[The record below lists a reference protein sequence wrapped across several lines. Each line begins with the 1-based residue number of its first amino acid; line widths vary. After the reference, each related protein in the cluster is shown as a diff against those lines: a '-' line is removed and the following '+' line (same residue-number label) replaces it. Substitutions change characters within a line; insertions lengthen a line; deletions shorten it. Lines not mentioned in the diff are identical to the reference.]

1 MKVALVGAGGMGKI
15 HLSLLRSMDDVQVVA
30 VVDVEGAA
38 RANADDG
45 KTMLY
50 RDIHEMLANEQVD
63 IVDVCTPTYLH
74 AECSIAAMERGIHV
88 LCEKPIALTMGE
100 AEAMVSAARSNG
112 VLLMIAHVIRFWPEY
127 QYLKKAYDE
136 KTFGELLQVSFSRIG
151 SRPRRS
157 WQNWMMDEKRSGRVP
172 LDLHIHDVDFIV
184 HMLGVPDAVISHR
197 KEDGDNIT
205 YISTQYRFDKFAVQ
219 AEAGWFEAPL
229 PFGMSF
235 RAVFE
240 RAALEYKDR
249 ILTCYELGKEP
260 VRVTTE
266 LPLRTTPGPSNGYFN
281 ELRYFIECVR
291 TGKQPEL
298 ALPESTLDS
307 IRVLH
312 CELESAAAGRTVPVR

>member
-88 LCEKPIALTMGE
+88 LCEKPMALTMGE

-157 WQNWMMDEKRSGRVP
+157 WQELDDGREKEREGASGPPHSR
-172 LDLHIHDVDFIV
+172 
-184 HMLGVPDAVISHR
+184 R
-197 KEDGDNIT
+197 
-205 YISTQYRFDKFAVQ
+205 
-219 AEAGWFEAPL
+219 
-229 PFGMSF
+229 
-235 RAVFE
+235 
-240 RAALEYKDR
+240 
-249 ILTCYELGKEP
+249 
-260 VRVTTE
+260 
-266 LPLRTTPGPSNGYFN
+266 
-281 ELRYFIECVR
+281 
-291 TGKQPEL
+291 
-298 ALPESTLDS
+298 
-307 IRVLH
+307 
-312 CELESAAAGRTVPVR
+312 